1 MAFYE
6 TIFITRQ
13 ELGDKEI
20 DKAIK
25 SFKNILEKNN
35 ANLIDTELWGLRNL
49 AYKIEKNKKGH
60 YVVLKIDGN
69 GPAIHELER
78 NMRIDE
84 NIIRYLSLKT
94 DSINTEPSILA
105 KKAQEA

>member
-6 TIFITRQ
+6 SIFITRQ
-13 ELGDKEI
+13 ELGEKEI
-20 DKAIK
+20 DKTIEN
-25 SFKNILEKNN
+25 FKDILAKNS
-35 ANLIDTELWGLRNL
+35 ADLVDSELWGLRNL

-60 YVVLKIDGN
+60 YVVLKISGN
-69 GPAIHELER
+69 GQAIHELER

-94 DSINTEPSILA
+94 DAINTEPSMLA
-105 KKAQEA
+105 KKAQEL

>member
-6 TIFITRQ
+6 SIFIARQ
-13 ELGDKEI
+13 ELGEKELQNTVNN
-20 DKAIK
+20 
-25 SFKNILEKNN
+25 FKEILEKNN
-35 ANLIDTELWGLRNL
+35 ANLVDTESWCLRNI

-60 YVVLKIDGN
+60 YMVLKIDGS
-69 GPAIHELER
+69 GDATQELER

-94 DSINTEPSILA
+94 KSINTEPSIIA
-105 KKAQEA
+105 KKNVES